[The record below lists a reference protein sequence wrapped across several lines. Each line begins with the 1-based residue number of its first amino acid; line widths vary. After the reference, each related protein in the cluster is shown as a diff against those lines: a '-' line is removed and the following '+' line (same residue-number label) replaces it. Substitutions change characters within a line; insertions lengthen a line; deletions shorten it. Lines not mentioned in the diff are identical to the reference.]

1 MPFLYLFIH
10 VLINIRNFN
19 DFIIMFN
26 RLFISYKVQ
35 SIVVCVSI
43 LLLWIWIC
51 LNKYFNPQPEV
62 KAFGGDGFV
71 CVAWGLYFEIIIIPI
86 NSLYIELINRIKYNR
101 VKICT
106 NKSIALFMVMYE
118 FLYVVLIFI
127 DEIRGFVLFMLYS
140 ILSMIIFFL
149 NCFIYLRGKTTEKQ

>member
-1 MPFLYLFIH
+1 MCQHF
-10 VLINIRNFN
+10 V
-19 DFIIMFN
+19 
-26 RLFISYKVQ
+26 
-35 SIVVCVSI
+35 
-43 LLLWIWIC
+43 LWIWIC

-127 DEIRGFVLFMLYS
+127 DEIREFVLFMLYS

-149 NCFIYLRGKTTEKQ
+149 NCCIYLREKTTEKQ

>member
-1 MPFLYLFIH
+1 
-10 VLINIRNFN
+10 
-19 DFIIMFN
+19 MFN

-43 LLLWIWIC
+43 LLLWILIC

-118 FLYVVLIFI
+118 FLYVLLIFI

>member
-1 MPFLYLFIH
+1 
-10 VLINIRNFN
+10 
-19 DFIIMFN
+19 MFN

-118 FLYVVLIFI
+118 FLYVLLIFI

>member
-1 MPFLYLFIH
+1 
-10 VLINIRNFN
+10 
-19 DFIIMFN
+19 MFN

-43 LLLWIWIC
+43 LLLCIWIC
-51 LNKYFNPQPEV
+51 LNKYFNPQPVV
-62 KAFGGDGFV
+62 KPFGGDGFV

-118 FLYVVLIFI
+118 FLYVLLIFI

>member
-1 MPFLYLFIH
+1 
-10 VLINIRNFN
+10 
-19 DFIIMFN
+19 MFN

>member
-1 MPFLYLFIH
+1 VYY
-10 VLINIRNFN
+10 N

>member
-1 MPFLYLFIH
+1 
-10 VLINIRNFN
+10 
-19 DFIIMFN
+19 MFN

-101 VKICT
+101 VKICM

-118 FLYVVLIFI
+118 LLYVLLIFI

>member
-1 MPFLYLFIH
+1 
-10 VLINIRNFN
+10 
-19 DFIIMFN
+19 MFN

-43 LLLWIWIC
+43 LLLCIWIC

-118 FLYVVLIFI
+118 FLYVLLIFI

>member
-1 MPFLYLFIH
+1 
-10 VLINIRNFN
+10 
-19 DFIIMFN
+19 MFN

-106 NKSIALFMVMYE
+106 NKSIVLFMVTYE
-118 FLYVVLIFI
+118 FLYVLLIFI
-127 DEIRGFVLFMLYS
+127 DEIRGFCFFYLPVFHSLHDNILFELLHIS
-140 ILSMIIFFL
+140 S
-149 NCFIYLRGKTTEKQ
+149 

>member
-1 MPFLYLFIH
+1 MSNRDWLLIFVYLY
-10 VLINIRNFN
+10 
-19 DFIIMFN
+19 IIGVYC
-26 RLFISYKVQ
+26 RQVYRSL
-35 SIVVCVSI
+35 

-127 DEIRGFVLFMLYS
+127 DEIRVFCFFTYLYS